1 LVGVAVNVTDVPE
14 QILLEGE
21 TPKLTVGVTLELT
34 AIVMVFDVAVFVVKQ
49 VPPLI
54 VITQITWSLLA
65 IVLEVNVFKA
75 LFCMLLPFTLKS

>member
-1 LVGVAVNVTDVPE
+1 MVGVAVNVTDVPE

-21 TPKLTVGVTLELT
+21 TPRLTVGVTLELT

-54 VITQITWSLLA
+54 VITQITWSLLT
-65 IVLEVNVFKA
+65 IVLEVNVFNA
-75 LFCMLLPFTLKS
+75 LFCTLLPFTLKS